1 MNAAVI
7 ELHFLP
13 SVPYFSL
20 LFSYDEI
27 IFERF
32 EHYVK
37 QSFRNRCYIN
47 TAAGREILIVPL
59 TEKHG
64 KVVITSV
71 RIDYSQKWLNRTWRT
86 IQSSYGKAPFFEY
99 YAEELHAVLFKKI
112 TFLYDLNIELLSLC
126 LKWLRQTVIIKET
139 THYEKNVQPPF
150 YDLRNV
156 LTGKNEPSEVINYK
170 PVSYQ
175 QVFGSNFVPD
185 LSLLDLICCVGP
197 EAMDVIRGSTMRE

>member
-1 MNAAVI
+1 MTAALI

-13 SVPYFSL
+13 SVSYFSL
-20 LFSYDEI
+20 LFSYDKI

-47 TAAGREILIVPL
+47 TATGREILIVPL

-71 RIDYSQKWLNRTWRT
+71 KIDYSQKWLNRTWRT
-86 IQSSYGKAPFFEY
+86 IQSAYGNAPFFEY
-99 YAEELHAVLFKKI
+99 YAEELHAVLFKKFN
-112 TFLYDLNIELLSLC
+112 FLYDLNVELLSLC
-126 LKWLRQTVIIKET
+126 LKWLRRNIITSET
-139 THYEKNVQPPF
+139 THYEKIVLPPV

-156 LTGKNEPSEVINYK
+156 LTGKNEPSELIK
-170 PVSYQ
+170 FRPVPYQ

-197 EAMDVIRGSTMRE
+197 GAMDVIQRSTIKE